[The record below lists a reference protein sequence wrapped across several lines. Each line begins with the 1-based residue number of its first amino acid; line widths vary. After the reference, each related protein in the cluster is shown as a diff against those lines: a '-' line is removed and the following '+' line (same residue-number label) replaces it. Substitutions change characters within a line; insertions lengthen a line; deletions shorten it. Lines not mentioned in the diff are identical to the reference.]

1 MIYTTMTYNTARLRN
16 LRGTMLSICQP
27 EGLDPLHNGISACVE
42 SRRSAQQTG
51 WALLNNDAL
60 SIIDVDAR
68 VLDGT
73 AKANAYVGV
82 EGGFSEPSHS
92 WSRSRMRKRKQG
104 KQQT

>member
-1 MIYTTMTYNTARLRN
+1 
-16 LRGTMLSICQP
+16 MLSMCQT
-27 EGLDPLHNGISACVE
+27 GALALLHSGISACVE
-42 SRRSAQQTG
+42 SRRGAQRNG
-51 WALLNNDAL
+51 WALLNNNAL

-73 AKANAYVGV
+73 AKADAYVGV